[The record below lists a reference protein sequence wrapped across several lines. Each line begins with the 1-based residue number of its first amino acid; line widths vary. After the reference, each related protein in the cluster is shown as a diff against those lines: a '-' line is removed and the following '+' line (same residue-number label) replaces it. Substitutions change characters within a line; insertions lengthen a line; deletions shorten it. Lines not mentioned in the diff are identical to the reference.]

1 MEPEECGEG
10 QRSSPEGPCVYA
22 EGFGFLLASS
32 AGWGVRG
39 SDPQFSKFCS
49 SMDSGSQGPG
59 LVAGNQE
66 GSYGK

>member
-10 QRSSPEGPCVYA
+10 QGQVLRGLVCMLRGLDFSW
-22 EGFGFLLASS
+22 LLQQ
-32 AGWGVRG
+32 AGSEG